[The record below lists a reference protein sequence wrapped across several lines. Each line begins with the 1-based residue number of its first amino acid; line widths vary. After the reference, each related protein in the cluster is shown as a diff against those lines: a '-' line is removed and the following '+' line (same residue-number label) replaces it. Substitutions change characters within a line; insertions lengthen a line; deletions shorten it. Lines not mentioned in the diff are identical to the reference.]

1 MNAKQLITATLGSA
15 LLFAPALVRA
25 RQNQDSVADAARKAQ
40 ADKKDAPKPKMVI
53 DNDNLDTLTGTV
65 NVVGEEPAATDD
77 QSKAAEDK
85 TKAPAAE
92 KPAVK
97 DEAYW
102 RRTFADLNK
111 KMTDDAHELDIL
123 QREYNLKQQ
132 QYYSDPNT
140 AMKQDYTRQDL
151 DDTKTKID
159 DMTANVAADKQAIS
173 DLEDE
178 LRKAGGEPGW
188 EAPLPQAPA
197 DSQAQAPAPASAPA
211 SAPAQ
216 APPAQTPAPMDQ

>member
-1 MNAKQLITATLGSA
+1 MPRRPL
-15 LLFAPALVRA
+15 
-25 RQNQDSVADAARKAQ
+25 
-40 ADKKDAPKPKMVI
+40 
-53 DNDNLDTLTGTV
+53 
-65 NVVGEEPAATDD
+65 
-77 QSKAAEDK
+77 
-85 TKAPAAE
+85 AE

-102 RRTFADLNK
+102 RKTFDDANK

-140 AMKQDYTRQDL
+140 AMKEDYTRQDL
-151 DDTKTKID
+151 NDTKAKID
-159 DMTANVAADKQAIS
+159 DMTAKVAADKQSIS

-188 EAPLPQAPA
+188 ETPL
-197 DSQAQAPAPASAPA
+197 
-211 SAPAQ
+211 
-216 APPAQTPAPMDQ
+216 TPAAGGVAVRTVDIEDRAAVFCEFLAACDFCVSERALPAIRVNKFDGTPSPGRR